1 MVSFR
6 HETGVVPFPDCIPV
20 RVSDFSSRPRRLNLA
35 LLPYSINRTK
45 LDREWTKL
53 EENLEQTT
61 WGRSVHVRWHQTPS
75 QTITPTHAMLWP
87 ARWTSTNLV
96 HIRLLRQAV
105 PPNGRPSRC
114 YRQPTHHLRSRSGC
128 HYLPNPSCRP
138 YRYRWLRR

>member
-61 WGRSVHVRWHQTPS
+61 WGRSVHVR
-75 QTITPTHAMLWP
+75 
-87 ARWTSTNLV
+87 
-96 HIRLLRQAV
+96 
-105 PPNGRPSRC
+105 
-114 YRQPTHHLRSRSGC
+114 
-128 HYLPNPSCRP
+128 
-138 YRYRWLRR
+138 